1 MQFFERLRGLLAP
14 KGATFSEVGGL
25 DPGMLE
31 EALILADAGPE
42 LASELASELRRA
54 QTKGLVPA
62 GGERAFLRERLL
74 SFFPKASPA
83 STHRPEVV
91 LVVGVNGSGKTTTA
105 AKLAAKVAAS
115 GGRPLLA
122 ACDTFRAAATEQL
135 QLWADRL
142 GVELVRQRSGA
153 DPGAVLF
160 DALKAAQ
167 ARNATHVIADT
178 AGRLHTKDNL
188 MRELAKLHKVAA
200 RVVPDAPHQVLLVV
214 DATTGL
220 NGLVQAREFRQH
232 AGVTG
237 LVLTKLDG
245 TAKGG
250 VVLAIA
256 RELKLPVLWVGVGE
270 RVEDLLPFDPEGFV
284 DALLGEPERG

>member
-1 MQFFERLRGLLAP
+1 MQFLQRLRALLVS
-14 KGATFSEVGGL
+14 KGATLPEVGIL
-25 DPGMLE
+25 DPGTLE

-42 LASELASELRRA
+42 LASELASELKKA
-54 QTKGLVPA
+54 LAKGLVPV
-62 GGERAFLRERLL
+62 GGERAFLKEKLV
-74 SFFPKASPA
+74 SFFPKVLPTAV
-83 STHRPEVV
+83 HRPEVV
-91 LVVGVNGSGKTTTA
+91 LVVGVNGSGKTTTV
-105 AKLAAKVAAS
+105 AKLAAQVAAS
-115 GGRPLLA
+115 GGKPLLA

-135 QLWADRL
+135 QLWAERL

-160 DALKAAQ
+160 DALQAAQ
-167 ARNATHVIADT
+167 ARDATHVIADT

-188 MRELAKLHKVAA
+188 MRELTKLHKVAA
-200 RVVPDAPHQVLLVV
+200 RVVPEAPHQVLLVV
-214 DATTGL
+214 DATTGV
-220 NGLVQAREFRQH
+220 NGLVQAREFRQQ

-250 VVLAIA
+250 IVLAIA

-270 RVEDLLPFDPEGFV
+270 RVEDFLPFDAEGFV
-284 DALLGEPERG
+284 DALLGEPERV

>member
-1 MQFFERLRGLLAP
+1 MQFFERLRGLLTS
-14 KGATFSEVGGL
+14 KGATIPEVGSL
-25 DPGMLE
+25 NPEALE
-31 EALILADAGPE
+31 EALILADAGPD
-42 LASELASELRRA
+42 LASELASDLRRA
-54 QTKGLVPA
+54 LAKGLLSA
-62 GGERAFLRERLL
+62 GQERAFLRDKLL
-74 SFFPKASPA
+74 AFFPKPA
-83 STHRPEVV
+83 PAPAHRPEVI

-115 GGRPLLA
+115 GGKPLLA

-135 QLWADRL
+135 QLWAQRL
-142 GVELVRQRSGA
+142 GVEVVAQRAGA
-153 DPGAVLF
+153 DPGAVLY
-160 DALKAAQ
+160 DALAAAQ
-167 ARNATHVIADT
+167 ARNATHLIADT

-200 RVVPDAPHQVLLVV
+200 RAVPEAPHQVLLVV

-220 NGLVQAREFRQH
+220 NGLVQAREFREH

-270 RVEDLLPFDPEGFV
+270 QVEDLLLFDPEGFV
-284 DALLGEPERG
+284 DALLGEPQRG

>member
-1 MQFFERLRGLLAP
+1 MQFLQRLRGLLAA
-14 KGATFSEVGGL
+14 KGATFSEAGGL
-25 DPGMLE
+25 DPEVLE

-42 LASELASELRRA
+42 LAFQLASDLRKA
-54 QTKGLVPA
+54 QAKGLVPG
-62 GGERAFLRERLL
+62 GGERAFLKERLL
-74 SFFPKASPA
+74 SFFPKTLPTP
-83 STHRPEVV
+83 THRPEVV

-105 AKLAAKVAAS
+105 AKLAAKMAVS

-142 GVELVRQRSGA
+142 GVELVRQRAGA

-188 MRELAKLHKVAA
+188 MRELAKLYKVAA
-200 RVVPDAPHQVLLVV
+200 RVVAGAPHQVLLVV

-220 NGLVQAREFRQH
+220 NGLVQAREFRQQV
-232 AGVTG
+232 GVTG
-237 LVLTKLDG
+237 VVLTKLDG

-250 VVLAIA
+250 IVLAIA
-256 RELKLPVLWVGVGE
+256 RELQLPVLWVGVGE
-270 RVEDLLPFDPEGFV
+270 GVDDLLPFDPEGFV
-284 DALLGEPERG
+284 DALLGEPERE

>member
-1 MQFFERLRGLLAP
+1 MQFLQRFRGLLAP
-14 KGATFSEVGGL
+14 KSAVSEAGGL
-25 DPGMLE
+25 APEVLE
-31 EALILADAGPE
+31 EALILADAGPDLALE
-42 LASELASELRRA
+42 LSSELKRA
-54 QTKGLVPA
+54 RAKGLVPA
-62 GGERAFLRERLL
+62 GTEAAFLREKLV
-74 SFFPKASPA
+74 SFFPRGLPTPA
-83 STHRPEVV
+83 HRPEVV

-160 DALKAAQ
+160 DALQAAQ

-200 RVVPDAPHQVLLVV
+200 RVVADAPHQVLLVV

-237 LVLTKLDG
+237 LVVTKLDG

-250 VVLAIA
+250 IVLAIA

-270 RVEDLLPFDPEGFV
+270 GVEDLLPFDPEGFV
-284 DALLGEPERG
+284 DTLLGASERG